1 MLVYPA
7 TSELNTQ
14 PVQNPLIISPR
25 HTASCNNFS
34 LFNFFFLFFLLAN
47 SYSRLFFVR
56 NALLILLYMF
66 LPHVSRSRKF
76 SLVSRFHFNSLF
88 YIFSFFFFFLGFRL
102 RVCFGDGERDR
113 PLRLSSFSF
122 FFSPPFPY
130 YFSLVFFSLV
140 ALVAAP
146 GMLYVRVCASL

>member
-47 SYSRLFFVR
+47 TYSRLFFVR

-88 YIFSFFFFFLGFRL
+88 YIFSFFFFFGFRS

-122 FFSPPFPY
+122 FFLPPSLITFHS
-130 YFSLVFFSLV
+130 YFS
-140 ALVAAP
+140 
-146 GMLYVRVCASL
+146 R